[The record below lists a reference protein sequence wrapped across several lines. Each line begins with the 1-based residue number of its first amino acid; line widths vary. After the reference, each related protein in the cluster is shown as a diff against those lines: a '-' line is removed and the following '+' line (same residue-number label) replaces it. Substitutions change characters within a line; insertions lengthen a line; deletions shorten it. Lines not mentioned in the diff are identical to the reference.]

1 MGHEPPGLI
10 HEHYGKGTGATVRD
24 FYKMQVHRVSIA
36 GRQDK
41 SRALAQGRVDR
52 FKDVVR

>member
-1 MGHEPPGLI
+1 
-10 HEHYGKGTGATVRD
+10 
-24 FYKMQVHRVSIA
+24 MQVHRVSIA